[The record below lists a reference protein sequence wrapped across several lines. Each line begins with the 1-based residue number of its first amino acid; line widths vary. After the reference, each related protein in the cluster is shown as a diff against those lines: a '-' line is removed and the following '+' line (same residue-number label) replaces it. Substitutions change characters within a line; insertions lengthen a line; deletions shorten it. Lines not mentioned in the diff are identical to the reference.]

1 VYEWIAG
8 HVRTT
13 MTEGKKKKK
22 KITSCLKIIIIII
35 RKKKLI
41 SRTLYEIELNEYY

>member
-22 KITSCLKIIIIII
+22 KITSILKIIIIIK
-35 RKKKLI
+35 KKKLI